1 MGNRNQAERD
11 AMTVEI
17 GYALL
22 SAAFVAGATLLGILG
37 PAVHFLEPDGIARQV
52 MTVTAV
58 CAAALVFVVR
68 VVYVLWRYR
77 GRPAPQPIQPGRTRP
92 DS

>member
-1 MGNRNQAERD
+1 MGRRDQAERD

-22 SAAFVAGATLLGILG
+22 SATFVAVATFAGVIS
-37 PAVHFLEPDGIARQV
+37 PVHFFDLEGAARRAV
-52 MTVTAV
+52 TVLAA